1 MFCAHDTFLL
11 DVFLKT
17 CMGIR
22 AWRGNFS
29 FFRAGS
35 GTHAAYFPAS
45 AYGLARKNTASA
57 DVFAYLILISLCIS
71 IGIPLP
77 VPAPTRA
84 DPEARRF
91 PKKTIADPGTAKY
104 YNNFRQRRCI
114 YLSHT
119 YVFVYQYR
127 YPATGTGT
135 GSGGS
140 GGETFSKEKLCR
152 SRRCEVLQQLSPV
165 LRPMLLVCDILSS
178 CDTVEDAYDSL
189 LTLYVIQRYRIRPS
203 FSLKNNLSPDPH
215 LP

>member
-1 MFCAHDTFLL
+1 M
-11 DVFLKT
+11 
-17 CMGIR
+17 
-22 AWRGNFS
+22 
-29 FFRAGS
+29 
-35 GTHAAYFPAS
+35 
-45 AYGLARKNTASA
+45 
-57 DVFAYLILISLCIS
+57 SLCIS

-91 PKKTIADPGTAKY
+91 LKKTFADPGTAKY

-152 SRRCEVLQQLSPV
+152 SRHCEVLQ
-165 LRPMLLVCDILSS
+165 
-178 CDTVEDAYDSL
+178 
-189 LTLYVIQRYRIRPS
+189 
-203 FSLKNNLSPDPH
+203 
-215 LP
+215 